1 MSDSSDPES
10 DPSLQNQITI
20 MSIQLNARLDQLQ
33 QRGIVADVQLE
44 TSVALSEIRSQLRE
58 LTKSVESCQTEV
70 HEVKRDMANIKDELH
85 VVQQVKEEIEEL
97 REYVDRLEEVTHKR
111 KLHLLSQVNGGHQ
124 AFGRRKPSARQEPP
138 ARRSFCMTRERFAWF
153 VLHGLTFHLTYTIL
167 SAMLGM
173 FQFGYNTGVI
183 NAPEKNIEKF
193 FKDVYKE
200 RNLVDMTDEKAK
212 IFYSV
217 AVSIFAIGGMLGG
230 FSGGSIA
237 DKFGR

>member
-153 VLHGLTFHLTYTIL
+153 VLHVSVCAL
-167 SAMLGM
+167 SYSWPLCCVRMLS
-173 FQFGYNTGVI
+173 V
-183 NAPEKNIEKF
+183 
-193 FKDVYKE
+193 
-200 RNLVDMTDEKAK
+200 
-212 IFYSV
+212 FYLY
-217 AVSIFAIGGMLGG
+217 F
-230 FSGGSIA
+230 
-237 DKFGR
+237 